1 MANAP
6 LSVDLRPPK
15 RGGLGRIAPK
25 HFVTLRRIL
34 GRVHELEAL
43 ERALALASKFFI
55 ALIPAALLA
64 MSLLPHRS
72 SFADSIVLRL
82 GLTGEGARVVRQ
94 LFASPAQVRGAM
106 SALGILILA
115 YAILSMAQALQRVYE
130 DAWRLPRVHARRTA
144 RALIWMLTALLY
156 FAAISP
162 LRATLAGAEPT
173 AVRVYAPIL
182 LGSFVWA
189 ITGQFSARDSFSSSP
204 DPIHVGVTVSSS
216 INRFPWQDDILRSLR
231 RSGETTVKEVT
242 VTIAAEGVDSDALDR
257 GVAENLEHL
266 VHMHLAVYLG
276 GGDGLDRRV
285 RLTPAGEQAADSLP

>member
-15 RGGLGRIAPK
+15 RGGVPRIVPK
-25 HFVTLRRIL
+25 HLVTLRRIL
-34 GRVHELEAL
+34 RRIHELEAL

-82 GLTGEGARVVRQ
+82 GLTGEGARAVRQ

-130 DAWRLPRVHARRTA
+130 DAWRLPRLHARGTA

-162 LRATLAGAEPT
+162 IRATLAGAGPT

-182 LGSFVWA
+182 LGSVVWA
-189 ITGQFSARDSFSSSP
+189 ITP
-204 DPIHVGVTVSSS
+204 H
-216 INRFPWQDDILRSLR
+216 IL
-231 RSGETTVKEVT
+231 
-242 VTIAAEGVDSDALDR
+242 
-257 GVAENLEHL
+257 
-266 VHMHLAVYLG
+266 LA
-276 GGDGLDRRV
+276 RRV
-285 RLTPAGEQAADSLP
+285 PARRLLPTGILTAVAITVFSIVSRVYMPAIMTTDTHRYGLVGATFGIVSWLYAAATVMIVCACIGAVLAEPNSDSRPRTPSAG